1 MKNDQKGCGCSSP
14 VMVAVIGLIGIIFT
28 GIFGLVG
35 AIISRED
42 IPLPFLSSLNNPT
55 PLATPSPNINSQ
67 GSNTSIVDS
76 PTPIPNTSVPAQST
90 IRSHMVLDGFTADS
104 NSGATAS
111 YRLEIDAEG
120 VVGSN
125 YSGFSGLSTTVIQD
139 VFGQFYTRQAYIEG
153 DFNSGVL
160 SLYDTGVLS
169 EDFLPSGG
177 FWCYMTL
184 TASAT
189 DTQGSTFIGTYESTN
204 PPCFGQVSLQVVS
217 QTQLP

>member
-1 MKNDQKGCGCSSP
+1 MKSDQKGNGCSSQ
-14 VMVAVIGLIGIIFT
+14 VIVAVIGLIGIIVT
-28 GIFGLVG
+28 GVFGLAG

-55 PLATPSPNINSQ
+55 PLPTTPPDTNSQ
-67 GSNTSIVDS
+67 GSNDP
-76 PTPIPNTSVPAQST
+76 PTVIPNTSVPDRST
-90 IRSHMVLDGFTADS
+90 IRSHMVLDGFTADT

-139 VFGQFYTRQAYIEG
+139 VFGQFYTRQAYVEG

-177 FWCYMTL
+177 FG
-184 TASAT
+184 A
-189 DTQGSTFIGTYESTN
+189 I
-204 PPCFGQVSLQVVS
+204 
-217 QTQLP
+217 